1 MNMKRSLM
9 AGMALVFMASGP
21 LAYAQ
26 PDDHGKDQHA
36 GPAHE
41 QAHAAP
47 AHIAPMAANH
57 PESHMA
63 PAHQMAH
70 QMAPQHEVQNRET
83 HVQPSYQGQHQWH
96 NGDRYNGARHQVDWR
111 SHHLRQP
118 PNGYEWVQNGND
130 YVLIAIGSGIV
141 AGIIA
146 NALSH

>member
-1 MNMKRSLM
+1 MKRSLM

-26 PDDHGKDQHA
+26 QDDHNKDQHA
-36 GPAHE
+36 APAHE

-47 AHIAPMAANH
+47 AHPAPMAANH
-57 PESHMA
+57 AESHMA
-63 PAHQMAH
+63 PAHE
-70 QMAPQHEVQNRET
+70 MAPPRQVQER
-83 HVQPSYQGQHQWH
+83 QPVMASHSQHQWRE
-96 NGDRYNGARHQVDWR
+96 GDRYNGARHQVDWR

>member
-9 AGMALVFMASGP
+9 AGMALVFMAAGP

-26 PDDHGKDQHA
+26 QDDHSKDQHA
-36 GPAHE
+36 APAHE

-47 AHIAPMAANH
+47 AHSAPEQNH

-63 PAHQMAH
+63 PAH